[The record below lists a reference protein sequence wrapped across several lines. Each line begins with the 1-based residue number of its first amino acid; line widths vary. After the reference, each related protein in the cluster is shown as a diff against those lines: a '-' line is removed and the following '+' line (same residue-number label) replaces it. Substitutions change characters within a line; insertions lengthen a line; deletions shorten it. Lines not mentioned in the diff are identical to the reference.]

1 MKDRLLS
8 LGAMAR
14 RLGVTTKWLREQA
27 EQGKLP
33 HLKADDRYLFEPDTV
48 CSLLIEQAKIN
59 GLENPDI
66 KDLLRTKHSEH
77 RPIVA

>member
-1 MKDRLLS
+1 MENRLLS

-33 HLKADDRYLFEPDTV
+33 HLKADERYLFEPDTV
-48 CSLLIEQAKIN
+48 CSLLIEQAKTN
-59 GLENPDI
+59 GLENPGI
-66 KDLLRTKHSEH
+66 KKLFRGEH
-77 RPIVA
+77 AKC